1 MFTILRHAIHQQCC
15 GFFFFF
21 FSFHFVLGSFC
32 ITLKYFFKLWIRK
45 TFHNRSAISN
55 GSQMGESPAW
65 IIEPIRPLYRKKKR
79 DPIILYLRI
88 FSKQS
93 LSIIQWA
100 ALFFPICYH
109 KVILQD
115 ATAISLSRT
124 HFTGLMKTITLYNIL
139 ETFTT
144 HSKLH
149 ENPASLQVIFQYCLN
164 GSDAGRESKW
174 LLAGSQT
181 QTFWRWVMTKELLL
195 SLFSSFWIVL
205 CNFPSFLPTGDP
217 ERTGHSFAVC
227 LQQLLFP

>member
-1 MFTILRHAIHQQCC
+1 M
-15 GFFFFF
+15 
-21 FSFHFVLGSFC
+21 
-32 ITLKYFFKLWIRK
+32 
-45 TFHNRSAISN
+45 
-55 GSQMGESPAW
+55 
-65 IIEPIRPLYRKKKR
+65 
-79 DPIILYLRI
+79 YLRT

-144 HSKLH
+144 HSELH

-174 LLAGSQT
+174 FLAGSQT

-195 SLFSSFWIVL
+195 SLFSSFWTVL

-217 ERTGHSFAVC
+217 ERTVTVLRFAFNNFYSLKKCLLPIEAESSLGHSSTWLC
-227 LQQLLFP
+227 